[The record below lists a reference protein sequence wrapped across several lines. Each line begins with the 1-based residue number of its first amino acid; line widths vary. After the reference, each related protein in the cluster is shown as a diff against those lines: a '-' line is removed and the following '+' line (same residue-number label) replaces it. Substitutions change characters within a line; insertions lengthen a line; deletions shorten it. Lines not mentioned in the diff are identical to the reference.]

1 MTPEQSAAYVNAQAA
16 AALATIEAMKVEN
29 KVRSIN
35 NMGPRYT
42 AGDFMHVID
51 RYGLH
56 HNAILTTFGDTR

>member
-1 MTPEQSAAYVNAQAA
+1 MTPEQSAAYIYAQSV

-29 KVRSIN
+29 KIRSLN
-35 NMGPRYT
+35 NMEPRYT

-56 HNAILTTFGDTR
+56 HNAVITTFGN